1 MIPSSSLSARD
12 RLRRTKSTRSI
23 RRIHQPSFTS
33 EPFDP
38 SLARSQAMAAATQA
52 MRRSH
57 DRSSMDHRRSYDKL
71 GGPENVA
78 VPSRRRPTE
87 TAPSMD
93 ESSLQLSMGCYME
106 NQDTY
111 PAALPPINEFGGLD
125 GRMAS
130 QPSSYRK
137 LRKAKSMFSTRQRA
151 SQLPYG
157 GISSERYSSPV
168 ASQEGSTDTAR
179 PYGTLRRSMS
189 FLKGGSQRTRS
200 IRHAKSQDVAI
211 QLARTQ
217 FAQDRKPSLTT
228 LRPRKEQK
236 PFRKSFRAPSEP
248 FTETNGTPVSEL
260 SKNDGAVHGKAR
272 SLSSSIKKGLKRVL
286 GLSKP
291 AEEPSPAPE
300 SPVVQNQWGYPP
312 SSTPSS
318 ANQEYVR
325 DSDFSYFD
333 SPEERFVSPA
343 RPPTLRS
350 SHSSESLATSRSR
363 VTSWADSTVP
373 NTVTTKRAGDMHPL
387 SIIDENGTPTPG
399 GTSRAGSPRPN
410 TSVEGQRLYSALMK
424 HIGRTQA
431 EDPDEQIV
439 LGRVKE
445 HRPVPERTSSLRKC
459 HSKQT
464 IRQIPSD
471 ESMHSPLSFATANGG
486 AITPQRQRP
495 RQPKRHVQ
503 YGSRYSHSKEYD
515 RPEDTSS
522 VHRQPLGSLYEAGED
537 SDGSGSVIVDRSK
550 NVGADSPSIYSRT
563 TSGDSPTRNDQAAG
577 RVVEAKEEPG
587 MAMVY
592 ESQRTVYRS
601 PKRASRSGSTAT
613 VQPSADWQ
621 TWMNSQIARIEH
633 TPTREHY
640 REDAQIH
647 DDGETDEINTLTSG
661 MGSGSD
667 TVKRFN
673 PTINLSDTGE
683 FSINMNAPA
692 TNNFSRPFSRS
703 SSVRSVTK
711 PQNHYAADHRDLERG
726 SSLSL
731 RASSRHQT
739 PESPTPKRNTTESP
753 QKMATRQYRRYQ
765 TSRVPMGR
773 DAKSVPFRSIRDQ
786 RGYGPVTDENHSPIS
801 SKKMVDSFLD
811 SRRRPIEIEMPGDD
825 STGAFI

>member
-1 MIPSSSLSARD
+1 MLPSSLSARD

-23 RRIHQPSFTS
+23 RRTRQPSFSS

-38 SLARSQAMAAATQA
+38 DLARSQAMAAATQA
-52 MRRSH
+52 MRRSNN
-57 DRSSMDHRRSYDKL
+57 RSSMDYRRSYDRL

-78 VPSRRRPTE
+78 VPSRRRLTE
-87 TAPSMD
+87 TASPMD
-93 ESSLQLSMGCYME
+93 EPSPNLSMACYME

-151 SQLPYG
+151 APVPYG
-157 GISSERYSSPV
+157 GISSEQYSSPV
-168 ASQEGSTDTAR
+168 ASQEGSADNAR
-179 PYGTLRRSMS
+179 PHGTLRRSMS

-217 FAQDRKPSLTT
+217 FAQGRKPSLTT

-236 PFRKSFRAPSEP
+236 PFRKSFRNPSESI
-248 FTETNGTPVSEL
+248 TETGGTPVSER
-260 SKNDGAVHGKAR
+260 SKNGGAIHGKAR

-291 AEEPSPAPE
+291 AEEQSQAPE
-300 SPVVQNQWGYPP
+300 SPVVQNQWNYAH

-318 ANQEYVR
+318 ANQDYVP
-325 DSDFSYFD
+325 DSDYSYFN

-350 SHSSESLATSRSR
+350 SRSSESLATSRSR

-373 NTVTTKRAGDMHPL
+373 NTVTTKRAGDMNSL
-387 SIIDENGTPTPG
+387 SIIDENGTPG
-399 GTSRAGSPRPN
+399 GRSRAGSPRPN
-410 TSVEGQRLYSALMK
+410 TSIEGQRLYSALMK

-431 EDPDEQIV
+431 EVPDEQIV

-445 HRPVPERTSSLRKC
+445 HRPIPERTSSLRKC
-459 HSKQT
+459 RSKQT

-471 ESMHSPLSFATANGG
+471 ESLHSRLSYATANGG
-486 AITPQRQRP
+486 AITPQRLRP
-495 RQPKRHVQ
+495 RQPKCHVQ
-503 YGSRYSHSKEYD
+503 HGSRYSQNKEVD
-515 RPEDTSS
+515 RPDDTSS
-522 VHRQPLGSLYEAGED
+522 VRRQPLGSLYEAGED
-537 SDGSGSVIVDRSK
+537 SDGAGSVIVDRSK
-550 NVGADSPSIYSRT
+550 NVDADSPSIYSRT

-577 RVVEAKEEPG
+577 RIVEAKEEPG

-601 PKRASRSGSTAT
+601 PKRAARSGSTAT

-621 TWMNSQIARIEH
+621 KWMNSQIARIEH

-647 DDGETDEINTLTSG
+647 DDDETDEINALTRG

-673 PTINLSDTGE
+673 PTISLSDTGE

-703 SSVRSVTK
+703 SSVRSTTK
-711 PQNHYAADHRDLERG
+711 SQNQYAADHRDLECG

-731 RASSRHQT
+731 RTSSRHQT

-753 QKMATRQYRRYQ
+753 QQRMATRQYRRYQ
-765 TSRVPMGR
+765 TSRMPMGR

-811 SRRRPIEIEMPGDD
+811 SRRRPIEMEMPGDD
-825 STGAFI
+825 GTGAFI